1 MTKNPFIY
9 IYIYIYAPWLTP
21 FFTSFN
27 SLPSL
32 SLSLSLPLSPRNYF
46 PISWPLQNF
55 NNLNSK
61 QIIMPM
67 KKSSLFAAFVAA
79 ATATATT
86 FSASSLSS
94 SCNSNVKV
102 RQLTKQFWVC
112 VFSWI
117 FLWELVSCVLISV
130 FLFLGLALSCGSVI
144 DSREAWD
151 LFYLKD
157 PALYFLVNT

>member
-1 MTKNPFIY
+1 
-9 IYIYIYAPWLTP
+9 
-21 FFTSFN
+21 FN

-94 SCNSNVKV
+94 SCNSNVKEAGSNKDQQ
-102 RQLTKQFWVC
+102 RSASMDKFAPRYDGLRFIET
-112 VFSWI
+112 
-117 FLWELVSCVLISV
+117 LVT
-130 FLFLGLALSCGSVI
+130 AH
-144 DSREAWD
+144 R
-151 LFYLKD
+151 
-157 PALYFLVNT
+157 